1 MAESIQH
8 KISRVRPP
16 RVQITYDVEIGDAIQ
31 KKELPFVIGVIADLS
46 KQRGVT
52 EPDEAA
58 IAAEAEA
65 QLEEL
70 MKDPKPFANL
80 PYSSAKLR
88 AKMQDLRADK
98 MEPEELEKA
107 KATAKDLI
115 VEALRRRAG
124 KLDPLAKRDFV
135 EIDRDNFNKVLAEAA
150 PRVKFDVD
158 NVMEPPG
165 SDGKA
170 VNKIA
175 VDLTFSDFE
184 EFSPIKLIDKIPE
197 LKKILEARNR
207 LRDFLLKL
215 DGNSTL
221 DETLKKTVGD
231 EAKLKMVIA
240 EIEAKTP
247 AAAPADATA
256 KGKK

>member
-1 MAESIQH
+1 MSESIQH

-52 EPDEAA
+52 EPDEAV

-65 QLEEL
+65 QLQEL
-70 MKDPKPFANL
+70 MKDAKPFANL
-80 PYSSAKLR
+80 PYSSEKLR
-88 AKMQDLRADK
+88 AKMHDLRADK

-107 KATAKDLI
+107 KVIAKDLI
-115 VEALRRRAG
+115 VGALRRRAG

-150 PRVKFDVD
+150 PRVKFTVP
-158 NVMEPPG
+158 NVMKTPG
-165 SDGKA
+165 EGDAPAGDLA
-170 VNKIA
+170 I
-175 VDLTFSDFE
+175 DLTFSDFE
-184 EFSPIKLIDKIPE
+184 EFGPMKLVEMVPE
-197 LKKILEARNR
+197 LKDLMKARNN

-215 DGNSTL
+215 DGNATL
-221 DETLKKTVGD
+221 NNTLTKAMENEAELMKVLADIKAKK
-231 EAKLKMVIA
+231 
-240 EIEAKTP
+240 P
-247 AAAPADATA
+247 AAEPAAE
-256 KGKK
+256 GKK

>member
-65 QLEEL
+65 QLQEL

-98 MEPEELEKA
+98 MEPEELDKA
-107 KATAKDLI
+107 KAIAQELI
-115 VEALRRRAG
+115 AEALRRRAG
-124 KLDPLAKRDFV
+124 KLEPLAKRDFV

-150 PRVKFDVD
+150 PRVKFTVP
-158 NVMEPPG
+158 NVMQTPG
-165 SDGKA
+165 EGDAPAGDL
-170 VNKIA
+170 A
-175 VDLTFSDFE
+175 VDLTFTDFE
-184 EFSPIKLIDKIPE
+184 EFEPMQLIEKVPE
-197 LKKILEARNR
+197 LKELLTARNN

-215 DGNSTL
+215 DGNAKL
-221 DETLKKTVGD
+221 NETLTEAMKD
-231 EAKLKMVIA
+231 EAKELKQVLDDIK
-240 EIEAKTP
+240 AKKP
-247 AAAPADATA
+247 AAEPAAE
-256 KGKK
+256 GKK